1 MRDHIEPQGL
11 LHMLNSLFSH
21 ISLLDLEKRK
31 QSYRPH
37 AATSHDLG
45 ALLGRNIERIAA
57 HHGAGQ
63 GRPSRSRQRPE
74 TAPSS
79 ATAAV
84 GSPEPGQ
91 AADYSGNQGTSLTS
105 VPYLGDKLASS
116 AWSHIHSA
124 LLYAHQGDIG
134 LARLHAD
141 IASQAAR
148 EAAHYM
154 SEEDYE
160 QFMQNIEQALSRL
173 EPHSH

>member
-11 LHMLNSLFSH
+11 LHMLHSLFSH

-57 HHGAGQ
+57 HHGGGQ
-63 GRPSRSRQRPE
+63 GRPSRSWPE
-74 TAPSS
+74 TAPRS
-79 ATAAV
+79 ATPAV

-91 AADYSGNQGTSLTS
+91 GADYFGNHGPSLTS

-124 LLYAHQGDIG
+124 LLHAHQGDIG

-141 IASQAAR
+141 IASQAAK

-154 SEEDYE
+154 SEEQYE
-160 QFMQNIEQALSRL
+160 QFMQNIEQALSGL